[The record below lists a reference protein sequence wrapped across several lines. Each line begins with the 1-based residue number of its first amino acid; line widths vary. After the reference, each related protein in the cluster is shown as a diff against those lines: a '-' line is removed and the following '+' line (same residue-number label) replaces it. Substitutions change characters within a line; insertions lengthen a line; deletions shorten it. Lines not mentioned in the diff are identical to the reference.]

1 MSLKKRGY
9 IHVKQPKNPWGKKKD
24 TTFFARKLAEMSE
37 RFMIMVYFV
46 SCVGGFFDNLREVLK
61 STSVLFDVFFS
72 MVEVVL

>member
-46 SCVGGFFDNLREVLK
+46 SCVGGFF
-61 STSVLFDVFFS
+61 
-72 MVEVVL
+72 